1 MLLSETQKK
10 RIQSYAGIAV
20 LALLFLLFVKSGLR
34 EQMSVDNLRDLGA
47 NPWTPVLII
56 LAMTGAWAYSL
67 PASVFFF
74 ITPLLFPPLAATAVI
89 CAGSAGGTTLGYLA
103 ARYVGGP
110 WVERFKEHRV
120 ARFIER
126 HATFPSL
133 FAVRIMPGSW
143 HGPLNYSAGLM
154 KIPFFKFLIATLVA
168 ISIKG
173 YLYSVAISNS
183 VGASSIM
190 DALNWQTVT
199 ALVILSFLGIAGHL
213 LRKKW
218 GLREDIKKEG

>member
-1 MLLSETQKK
+1 MALTDIQRKRLRSLVGVLLL
-10 RIQSYAGIAV
+10 AG
-20 LALLFLLFVKSGLR
+20 LLFVFLQTGLY
-34 EQMSVDNLRDLGA
+34 ESMTLENLQNLGA
-47 NPWTPVLII
+47 NPWTPALII
-56 LAMTGAWAYSL
+56 IAMTGAWAYSL

-89 CAGSAGGTTLGYLA
+89 CAGSAGGTTLGYIA

-110 WVERFKEHRV
+110 WVERFKGHRIT
-120 ARFIER
+120 RFIEN

-143 HGPLNYSAGLM
+143 HGPLNYGAGLV
-154 KIPFFKFLIATLVA
+154 KIPFFKFLIATLIA

-183 VGASSIM
+183 VNASSVL
-190 DALNWQTVT
+190 DALNWQTVAAT
-199 ALVILSFLGIAGHL
+199 VSLAALGIAGHFWQ
-213 LRKKW
+213 RKWK
-218 GLREDIKKEG
+218 LQRVNQQEG

>member
-1 MLLSETQKK
+1 MALTDLQRKRMRSLL
-10 RIQSYAGIAV
+10 GVFFLAV
-20 LALLFLLFVKSGLR
+20 VLVVFLQTGLYG
-34 EQMSVDNLRDLGA
+34 QMTLEHLQELGT
-47 NPWTPVLII
+47 NPWTPALII
-56 LAMTGAWAYSL
+56 IAMTGAWAYSL

-89 CAGSAGGTTLGYLA
+89 CAGSAGGTTMGYIA

-110 WVERFKEHRV
+110 WVERFKEHRITK
-120 ARFIER
+120 FIER

-143 HGPLNYSAGLM
+143 HGPLNYGAGLV
-154 KIPFFKFLIATLVA
+154 KIPFFKFLVATLFA

-183 VGASSIM
+183 VNATSVL
-190 DALNWQTVT
+190 DALNWQTVSAT
-199 ALVILSFLGIAGHL
+199 VTLAAIGLAGHMWH
-213 LRKKW
+213 KKW
-218 GLREDIKKEG
+218 GIPRSTTASE